1 MQFVRS
7 LVFNVLMYVTM
18 AIYAVVFAIPA
29 ILSPKGARVACRAW
43 CSYVIWSARWLLGLK
58 VDVRGTPPDD
68 EVMVAAKHQ
77 SFFDIIVIYHALPY
91 ARFIM
96 KRELMYAPILGQFAL
111 RIGCIPVD
119 RGKRGQ
125 AVKKMKEDV
134 EKSRTDAGQLV
145 IYPQGTRVGVDDY
158 KPYKVGTGVLY
169 EGLALPCVPVA
180 TNIGHFWPKRG
191 VTRKPGMAVVEFL
204 PPIAPGLTVGDFMR
218 RLEAD
223 VEDTSKRL
231 LEEAR
236 GRT

>member
-1 MQFVRS
+1 MQFLRS
-7 LVFNVLMYVTM
+7 LVFNLSMYVAM
-18 AIYAVVFAIPA
+18 LVYAIVYAIPA
-29 ILSPKGARVACRAW
+29 ILSPKGARAACHAW
-43 CSYVIWSARWLLGLK
+43 CRYVIWTAGWMLGLK
-58 VDVRGTPPDD
+58 SEVRGTPP
-68 EVMVAAKHQ
+68 AHQ

-125 AVKKMKEDV
+125 AVRKMKADA
-134 EKSRTDAGQLV
+134 EKSRVDAGQLV

-169 EGLALPCVPVA
+169 EGLNMPCVPVA
-180 TNIGHFWPKRG
+180 TNIGHFWPRRG
-191 VTRKPGMAVVEFL
+191 VTRKPGVAVVEFL
-204 PPIAPGLTVGDFMR
+204 EPIEPGFSVGDFME

-223 VEDTSKRL
+223 IEGTSKRL
-231 LEEAR
+231 LAEAR
-236 GRT
+236 GTG